1 MVFWWR
7 ILSLWYARFSLPGH
21 KLVLHSTI
29 SFVSPH
35 SSPPFSGS
43 DSICLVLAVVPVP
56 HDLEQALQLLQMVN
70 LQSTKWKFGS
80 KPYWVEW
87 WKWNYSILVLIVY
100 YIFRLHVTNLDINR
114 YYILSFLL
122 FLDTPR
128 LHFLAQPQF
137 FSFSLLF
144 LFRMISYKHSNYP
157 IQIIH
162 SQL

>member
-1 MVFWWR
+1 MFCAR
-7 ILSLWYARFSLPGH
+7 TLLRFSFSVPEH

-43 DSICLVLAVVPVP
+43 DSISLVLAVVPVP
-56 HDLEQALQLLQMVN
+56 HDLVQALQLLHMVS
-70 LQSTKWKFGS
+70 LQSTKWRFWS

-87 WKWNYSILVLIVY
+87 WKWNDSILICFVY
-100 YIFRLHVTNLDINR
+100 YVCALHVTNLDMNR

-122 FLDTPR
+122 FLDKPR

-137 FSFSLLF
+137 LSFSLLF
-144 LFRMISYKHSNYP
+144 RFRMISYKHSSYP

>member
-1 MVFWWR
+1 MNAFR
-7 ILSLWYARFSLPGH
+7 ARTLLRFSFSLPGH

-43 DSICLVLAVVPVP
+43 DSISLVLAVVPVP
-56 HDLEQALQLLQMVN
+56 HDLVQALQLLHMVS
-70 LQSTKWKFGS
+70 LQSTKWRFWS

-87 WKWNYSILVLIVY
+87 WKWNDSILICFVY
-100 YIFRLHVTNLDINR
+100 YVCALHVTNLDMNR

-122 FLDTPR
+122 FLDKPR
-128 LHFLAQPQF
+128 LHFRAQPQF

-144 LFRMISYKHSNYP
+144 LFHMISYKYSSYP